1 VHVSYHFEGSLIT
14 DARCICGMPGS
25 QLIPC
30 THILTVLRNNRV
42 DIIPSFCV
50 MERWTMRVKGAFPPE
65 RVVSTHVW
73 SEEMQ
78 HFCDLRNKGNLALFE
93 ASRSVECMD
102 RVMQFLDEV
111 LAEEGYEDQSTSGAF
126 VGPLPAHF
134 SGANCEYSN
143 DVLNPKKI
151 IAKGAPPTNKR
162 LKRFH
167 EYLRSK

>member
-1 VHVSYHFEGSLIT
+1 
-14 DARCICGMPGS
+14 
-25 QLIPC
+25 
-30 THILTVLRNNRV
+30 
-42 DIIPSFCV
+42 
-50 MERWTMRVKGAFPPE
+50 MRAKGAFSPE

-78 HFCDLRNKGNLALFE
+78 HFCDLRNKCNHALFK
-93 ASRSVECMD
+93 ASRSVECTD
-102 RVMQFLDEV
+102 RVMQFFDDV
-111 LAEEGYEDQSTSGAF
+111 MAEEGVHDQSTSGTF
-126 VGPLPAHF
+126 VGPSPSHF